1 MPFPCALTYNDVW
14 ALFCHIPETGER
26 KNHRPHWIQSH
37 AYTFFVLVSF
47 GLSYYVYLKY
57 YVWQGCK
64 SVMDS
69 KRPKM
74 NEIRTGNTGKN
85 FFAIFPSSFRIFC
98 VLFFSFY
105 YSISVLFIIS
115 LVLFFTFQFT
125 EKMDANDLSHQKAVA
140 VFLRSVY
147 LLWIKGGRER
157 IFRKFFI
164 LHSRNEF
171 GGRPEGGIFQI
182 IAAC

>member
-1 MPFPCALTYNDVW
+1 MFDKAVKALWIANGQKWTKY
-14 ALFCHIPETGER
+14 ALGIRG
-26 KNHRPHWIQSH
+26 K
-37 AYTFFVLVSF
+37 TFSLFFLHHF
-47 GLSYYVYLKY
+47 G
-57 YVWQGCK
+57 
-64 SVMDS
+64 
-69 KRPKM
+69 
-74 NEIRTGNTGKN
+74 
-85 FFAIFPSSFRIFC
+85 FFC

-171 GGRPEGGIFQI
+171 GGRPEGGIFQMF
-182 IAAC
+182 AACKIWLWMCYLCGERRCFNAILKLP